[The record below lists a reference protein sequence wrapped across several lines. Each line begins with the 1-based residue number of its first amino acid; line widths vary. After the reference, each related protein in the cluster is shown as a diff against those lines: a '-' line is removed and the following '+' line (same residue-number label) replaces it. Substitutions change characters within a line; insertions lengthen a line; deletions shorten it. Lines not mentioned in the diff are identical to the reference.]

1 MAVKLHYVC
10 FENTGAPAIVMLHGL
25 LGSSRN
31 WMTIAKELH
40 ADYAVHLL
48 DMRNHGQ
55 SPHADSMRWSELV
68 ADLKE
73 YLVAENIDRIHLIGH
88 SLGGKVAMRFAC
100 ECPELVER
108 LVIIDIAAKAY
119 PSLNDVE
126 FRAMLSIDVG
136 ELSSRKE
143 AEELLEPQVPEW
155 AMRQFLL
162 TNLARKQVPG
172 SYRWQINLQAIHT
185 SLPHLREDPL
195 LKEHRFEKPV
205 LLLRAGK
212 SNFIEDID
220 IAVMQSRFTLLE
232 VVTIPG
238 AGHNV
243 HVDDRR
249 AFMSALQR
257 WM

>member
-1 MAVKLHYVC
+1 MA
-10 FENTGAPAIVMLHGL
+10 
-25 LGSSRN
+25 
-31 WMTIAKELH
+31 IAKELH

-55 SPHADSMRWSELV
+55 SPHADSMGWSELV
-68 ADLKE
+68 ADLKA
-73 YLVAENIDRIHLIGH
+73 YLVAENIDSIHLVGH

-100 ECPELVER
+100 EYPELVER
-108 LVIIDIAAKAY
+108 LVIVDIAAKRY
-119 PSLNDVE
+119 SSLNDAE

-136 ELSSRKE
+136 ELSSRKQ

-162 TNLARKQVPG
+162 TNLVRDQQAG
-172 SYRWQINLQAIHT
+172 SYRWQINLQSLHA
-185 SLPHLREDPL
+185 SLPHLREDSL
-195 LKEHRFEKPV
+195 LEGHRFEKPV

-212 SNFIEDID
+212 SNFIEDTD
-220 IAVMQSRFTLLE
+220 LEVMQSKFPSLE
-232 VVTIPG
+232 VVMIPS
-238 AGHNV
+238 AGHNI

>member
-1 MAVKLHYVC
+1 MAVKLHHVC
-10 FENTGAPAIVMLHGL
+10 FENTGAPAIVLLHGL

-68 ADLKE
+68 ADLKA
-73 YLVAENIDRIHLIGH
+73 YLVAENIDRIHLVGH

-100 ECPELVER
+100 EYPDLVDR
-108 LVIIDIAAKAY
+108 LVIVDIAAKAY
-119 PSLNDVE
+119 PPYNDAE

-136 ELSSRKE
+136 ELSSRKQ
-143 AEELLEPQVPEW
+143 AEELLEPLVPEW

-162 TNLARKQVPG
+162 TNLVRNQELG
-172 SYRWQINLQAIHT
+172 SYRWQINLQSLHA

-195 LKEHRFEKPV
+195 LEEHRFENPV

-212 SNFIEDID
+212 SNFIEDTD
-220 IAVMQSRFTLLE
+220 IEAMQSKFPRLE
-232 VVTIPG
+232 EVTIPG

-249 AFMSALQR
+249 AFMAALQG

>member
-1 MAVKLHYVC
+1 MAVKLHHVC
-10 FENTGAPAIVMLHGL
+10 FENTGAPAIVLLHGL

-48 DMRNHGQ
+48 DMRNHGL
-55 SPHADSMRWSELV
+55 SPHADSMGWSELV
-68 ADLKE
+68 ADLKA
-73 YLVAENIDRIHLIGH
+73 YLVAENLNCIHLVGH

-100 ECPELVER
+100 EYPDLVER
-108 LVIIDIAAKAY
+108 LVIVDITAKAY
-119 PSLNDVE
+119 KSLNDVE

-136 ELSSRKE
+136 ELSSRKQ

-162 TNLARKQVPG
+162 TNLVRDQELG
-172 SYRWQINLQAIHT
+172 SYRWQINLR
-185 SLPHLREDPL
+185 SLHANLSQLREDPL
-195 LKEHRFEKPV
+195 LEGHRFEKPV

-212 SNFIEDID
+212 SNFIEDTD
-220 IAVMQSRFTLLE
+220 IEIMQSRFPSLE
-232 VVTIPG
+232 VVMIPS
-238 AGHNV
+238 AGHNI

>member
-1 MAVKLHYVC
+1 MAVKLHHVC

-31 WMTIAKELH
+31 WMAIAKELH

-48 DMRNHGQ
+48 DLRNHGQ
-55 SPHADSMRWSELV
+55 SPHAASMRWSELV
-68 ADLKE
+68 ADLKA
-73 YLVAENIDRIHLIGH
+73 YLVAENINRIHLVGH
-88 SLGGKVAMRFAC
+88 SMGGKVAMRFAC
-100 ECPELVER
+100 EYPELVER
-108 LVIIDIAAKAY
+108 LVIVDIVAKAY
-119 PSLNDVE
+119 SSFNNVE

-136 ELSSRKE
+136 ELSSRKQ
-143 AEELLEPQVPEW
+143 AEELLEPLVPEW

-162 TNLARKQVPG
+162 TNLVRDQEAG
-172 SYRWQINLQAIHT
+172 SYRWQINLQALHT

-205 LLLRAGK
+205 LLLCAGK
-212 SNFIEDID
+212 SNFIEDSD
-220 IAVMQSRFTLLE
+220 IEFMQSRFPLLE

-238 AGHNV
+238 VGHNI

>member
-1 MAVKLHYVC
+1 MAVKLHHVC
-10 FENTGAPAIVMLHGL
+10 FENTGAPAIVLLHGL

-31 WMTIAKELH
+31 WMAIAKELH
-40 ADYAVHLL
+40 KDYAVHLL

-55 SPHADSMRWSELV
+55 SPHAESMRWSELV
-68 ADLKE
+68 ADLKA
-73 YLVAENIDRIHLIGH
+73 YLVAENIDRIHLVGH

-100 ECPELVER
+100 EYPDLVER
-108 LVIIDIAAKAY
+108 LVIVDIAAKTY
-119 PSLNDVE
+119 LSLNDAE
-126 FRAMLSIDVG
+126 FRAMLSIDVS
-136 ELSSRKE
+136 ELSSRKQ

-162 TNLARKQVPG
+162 TNLVRDQQAG
-172 SYRWQINLQAIHT
+172 SYRWQINLHALHT
-185 SLPHLREDPL
+185 SLPNLREDSL
-195 LKEHRFEKPV
+195 LEGHRFEKPV

-212 SNFIEDID
+212 SNFIEDTD

-232 VVTIPG
+232 VVTIPN

-243 HVDDRR
+243 HVDDRP
-249 AFMSALQR
+249 AFISALQR

>member
-1 MAVKLHYVC
+1 MALKLHHVC
-10 FENTGAPAIVMLHGL
+10 FENTGAPPIILLHGL

-31 WMTIAKELH
+31 WMTIARELR

-68 ADLKE
+68 SDLKA
-73 YLVAENIDRIHLIGH
+73 YLVAENIDRMHLVGH

-100 ECPELVER
+100 ECPDLVER
-108 LVIIDIAAKAY
+108 LVIVDIAAKAY
-119 PSLNDVE
+119 PLYNDAE
-126 FRAMLSIDVG
+126 FRAMLSVSVS

-143 AEELLEPQVPEW
+143 ADELLEPLVTEW

-162 TNLARKQVPG
+162 TNLVRDQESG
-172 SYRWQINLQAIHT
+172 SYCWQINLQSLHK

-195 LKEHRFEKPV
+195 LEEHRFENPM
-205 LLLRAGK
+205 LLIRGEK
-212 SNFIEDID
+212 SNFIEDTD
-220 IAVMQSRFTLLE
+220 IEAMQSKFPRLE
-232 VVTIPG
+232 EVTIPG

-243 HVDDRR
+243 HVDNRR
-249 AFMSALQR
+249 AFMGALR
-257 WM
+257 GWM

>member
-1 MAVKLHYVC
+1 MAVKLHHVC

-40 ADYAVHLL
+40 KDYAVHLL

-55 SPHADSMRWSELV
+55 SPHTDSMRWSELV
-68 ADLKE
+68 ADLKA
-73 YLVAENIDRIHLIGH
+73 YLVAENIDRIHLVGH

-100 ECPELVER
+100 EYPDLVER
-108 LVIIDIAAKAY
+108 LVIVDIAAKAY

-162 TNLARKQVPG
+162 TNLVRDQQAG
-172 SYRWQINLQAIHT
+172 SYRWQINLLALYA

-195 LKEHRFEKPV
+195 LEEHRFEKPV

-212 SNFIEDID
+212 SNFIEDTD
-220 IAVMQSRFTLLE
+220 IAVMQSRFPLFE
-232 VVTIPG
+232 VVIIPR

-243 HVDDRR
+243 HVDDRP
-249 AFMSALQR
+249 AFISALQR
-257 WM
+257 WV